1 MTLLRYALYIMITII
16 IPFSLFLGTK
26 GVAKA
31 MKEISS
37 GAQKWEGQK
46 WFSELSDKRKSFL
59 NLVSIVLIHEMLLL
73 SSQNFTTMAIR

>member
-1 MTLLRYALYIMITII
+1 MTLLRYALDIMITII

-31 MKEISS
+31 MKEIRS
-37 GAQKWEGQK
+37 GAQRWEGQK
-46 WFSELSDKRKSFL
+46 WFSEMSDKRKSFL

-73 SSQNFTTMAIR
+73 STQNFTTMAIR

>member
-1 MTLLRYALYIMITII
+1 MTLLRYALYIMIIT
-16 IPFSLFLGTK
+16 IPFCLFLGIK

-59 NLVSIVLIHEMLLL
+59 NLVSIVLIYKMLLL
-73 SSQNFTTMAIR
+73 SSQHFTTMAMR

>member
-37 GAQKWEGQK
+37 GAEKWEGQK

-59 NLVSIVLIHEMLLL
+59 NLVSIVLIHETLLL
-73 SSQNFTTMAIR
+73 SSENFTTVAIR

>member
-1 MTLLRYALYIMITII
+1 MTLLRYALYLTITII
-16 IPFSLFLGTK
+16 PFCLFLRTT

-46 WFSELSDKRKSFL
+46 WFSELSDKLKSFL
-59 NLVSIVLIHEMLLL
+59 NLVSIVLIHKMLLL
-73 SSQNFTTMAIR
+73 SS

>member
-1 MTLLRYALYIMITII
+1 MTLLRYALYIMIIT
-16 IPFSLFLGTK
+16 IPFCLFLGIK

-46 WFSELSDKRKSFL
+46 WFSELSDKHKSFL
-59 NLVSIVLIHEMLLL
+59 NLVSIVLIYKMLLL
-73 SSQNFTTMAIR
+73 SSQHFTTMAMR